1 MIFKTHIR
9 GNQRRN
15 QEASHLIYEWF
26 ADFFTP
32 IQFPQMPTGTWR
44 ITVIWHLPTTNT
56 VAAKYRLTALISED
70 ENESRWS
77 ERGLLDQ
84 RSQNTEARSVQ
95 SHQPLFCWQ
104 SKWNDYLIWKPSE
117 RKFSLL
123 ITLNPLVSV
132 TWCTQKENTRFESQR
147 KVKVL
152 LHLDRSSL
160 RWRQCAEISFHFDVG
175 FVIFFL
181 WKHCLTKVDFTTST
195 SLWTPLEKQDNV
207 KRNGFTLKSSSI
219 QHHL

>member
-56 VAAKYRLTALISED
+56 VAAKHRLTALISED

-77 ERGLLDQ
+77 ERGLLEQ
-84 RSQNTEARSVQ
+84 RSQNTESQIGPKSPAIILLTIKVKR
-95 SHQPLFCWQ
+95 LFNLETVRE
-104 SKWNDYLIWKPSE
+104 KV
-117 RKFSLL
+117 FSLNYTESSCL
-123 ITLNPLVSV
+123 SHMMHSKRKHTVWVS
-132 TWCTQKENTRFESQR
+132 
-147 KVKVL
+147 
-152 LHLDRSSL
+152 
-160 RWRQCAEISFHFDVG
+160 
-175 FVIFFL
+175 
-181 WKHCLTKVDFTTST
+181 
-195 SLWTPLEKQDNV
+195 EK
-207 KRNGFTLKSSSI
+207 S
-219 QHHL
+219 